1 MRVYGRNNGWR
12 RERTGRVEKRG
23 WSRRRD
29 PCYLHCTPLF
39 QAIRPTLL
47 IFGRRARERIDRSIN
62 RCWNAWDSWNTCIIF
77 GLKMESLESRN
88 FAKKRI
94 KDREDSLD
102 GVFFIYDYRT
112 PLSRQHSQ
120 STMTTLVIDVVHM
133 FNFHLKDV
141 SMERRSIN

>member
-1 MRVYGRNNGWR
+1 
-12 RERTGRVEKRG
+12 
-23 WSRRRD
+23 
-29 PCYLHCTPLF
+29 
-39 QAIRPTLL
+39 
-47 IFGRRARERIDRSIN
+47 
-62 RCWNAWDSWNTCIIF
+62 
-77 GLKMESLESRN
+77 MESLESRN

-112 PLSRQHSQ
+112 PLSRHSQ

>member
-1 MRVYGRNNGWR
+1 
-12 RERTGRVEKRG
+12 
-23 WSRRRD
+23 
-29 PCYLHCTPLF
+29 
-39 QAIRPTLL
+39 
-47 IFGRRARERIDRSIN
+47 
-62 RCWNAWDSWNTCIIF
+62 
-77 GLKMESLESRN
+77 MESLELR
-88 FAKKRI
+88 KKR
-94 KDREDSLD
+94 KKYREDSLD